1 MDNDDTFN
9 SQLEESFDEKVKIM
23 IIGETKTGKTSLI
36 SRYCKNEFIGGAYLS
51 TIGIDFQVKILN
63 FNKKKIKVQIWDTAG
78 QERYRNIAKNYFQSS
93 DGFLLVYDISSKDS
107 FDKLDF
113 WKDQIKSN
121 APENAKLIIVGNKCD
136 LEGNRQVKKEEGQ
149 HFADSN
155 KVPFYETSAKT
166 SMNVKTVFELLA
178 KIIVNDEKT
187 VVNKKRASQ
196 VLKKKKTEKQKKS
209 CC

>member
-1 MDNDDTFN
+1 MSDN
-9 SQLEESFDEKVKIM
+9 EEEKESYDQKIKMM
-23 IIGETKTGKTSLI
+23 ILGETQVGKTALI
-36 SRYCKNEFIGGAYLS
+36 TRYTKNTFGGEYL
-51 TIGIDFQVKILN
+51 TTVGIDFQYKNLN
-63 FNKKKIKVQIWDTAG
+63 INNKNIKVEIWDTAG
-78 QERYRNIAKNYFQSS
+78 QERFRNIAKNYFQSS